1 MKLRDIGIG
10 KRAERDGPNGTEIVE
25 ITGVGTRTYYV
36 PVGVMRPP
44 GRPGS
49 WSRKT
54 ATTGGRTA
62 GRFPETKRQ
71 KHHILC

>member
-36 PVGVMRPP
+36 PVGVNAPAGTPGIVEQEDRDDWRPYSGP
-44 GRPGS
+44 V
-49 WSRKT
+49 SRD
-54 ATTGGRTA
+54 
-62 GRFPETKRQ
+62 
-71 KHHILC
+71 